1 MNKLGT
7 DAETSA
13 FNLGIVVVV
22 VVIFDD
28 DVVVVVATAAFRI
41 GFFTRSAGPAICVS
55 DDAAAAG
62 DAFGSRGAA
71 GKRGADAAAA
81 TCCRT

>member
-13 FNLGIVVVV
+13 FNLGLVVVV
-22 VVIFDD
+22 VVLDD
-28 DVVVVVATAAFRI
+28 DVVVVVAAAAFRI
-41 GFFTRSAGPAICVS
+41 RLFTRSAGPAICVS

-62 DAFGSRGAA
+62 DTFGSRGAA

>member
-13 FNLGIVVVV
+13 FNLGLVVVV
-22 VVIFDD
+22 VVLDD
-28 DVVVVVATAAFRI
+28 DVVVVVATTAFRI
-41 GFFTRSAGPAICVS
+41 GFFARSTGSANCISV
-55 DDAAAAG
+55 DAAAAG
-62 DAFGSRGAA
+62 DAFGARSAA

-81 TCCRT
+81 ACCRT